1 MTQRPSTTQKNWPR
15 GWAPRWTRSTWPGTD
30 RMAAVRLYAMAGLLL
45 AVVGGGPAGFAADAG
60 APLVLEKTIPLKEVS
75 GRIDHMAI
83 DLARHRLAVAEL
95 GNDTVDVIDLDS
107 GRAVSRIVDLG
118 EPQGVAFTAGGDA
131 LVVANGDDGSVRFF
145 RADDLAPAGRV
156 DLGSDADNVR
166 IDRATGHL
174 VVGYG
179 AGALAVID
187 SASRTK
193 LADAPLPVHP
203 EGFQLTPDGNR
214 AYVNL
219 PDAQQVAV
227 VDLSSGKQVAMWSMK
242 GRRSNFPMA
251 IDPAGRTLAI
261 AFRGPPQLVL
271 LDAVT
276 GEERASIGTCGDADD
291 VFFDE
296 RRRRMYVS
304 CGEGMVD
311 VLERSDREIQRI
323 AQVPTSSGART
334 ALFVPEMDRLY
345 VAVRAG
351 LLGGEAKILV
361 FRPAPALE
369 TP

>member
-1 MTQRPSTTQKNWPR
+1 MTQRPSTTKNNRPR
-15 GWAPRWTRSTWPGTD
+15 RCAPRWTWSAWPRTD
-30 RMAAVRLYAMAGLLL
+30 RISAVRLYAVAGLLL
-45 AVVGGGPAGFAADAG
+45 GVVGGGPAGFAADAG
-60 APLVLEKTIPLKEVS
+60 VPLVLEKTIPLKDVS

-107 GRAVSRIVDLG
+107 GRTVSRIADLG
-118 EPQGVAFTAGGDA
+118 EPQGIAFTAGGDA

-166 IDRATGHL
+166 IDMATWRV

-179 AGALAVID
+179 AGGLAVID
-187 SASRTK
+187 PTSRAK
-193 LADAPLPVHP
+193 LANIPLAVHP
-203 EGFQLTPDGNR
+203 EGFQLSPDGTR

-219 PDAQQVAV
+219 PDARQVAV
-227 VDLSSGKQVAMWSMK
+227 IDLSSGKQVATWSMK
-242 GRRSNFPMA
+242 DRRSNFPMA
-251 IDPAGRTLAI
+251 MDPAGRTLAI

-271 LDAVT
+271 LDAAT

-296 RRRRMYVS
+296 RRRRIYVS

-311 VLERSDREIQRI
+311 VVERDDEKIERI
-323 AQVPTSSGART
+323 VQLPTSSGART

-345 VAVRAG
+345 VAARAG
-351 LLGGEAKILV
+351 LLGGDAKILV
-361 FRPAPALE
+361 FRRAP
-369 TP
+369 